1 MDNLKIFGELKIEK
15 LVPGGH
21 GIATAQDGRK
31 VFLWNALP
39 GEIITEYK
47 INKKKKSWAEGVA
60 QKIINPSLARIETK
74 DDCFLS
80 TSPWQIMNY
89 KFELEQKLELW
100 QESLRQEK
108 IEFDFKNTKIKTDG
122 KEFYYRNK
130 MEYSLYWDNLENIIK
145 LAFYERGKHTKK
157 PVAGSSLEKKEI
169 WLEAEKIVKDL
180 NEKKEEARKYQSL
193 ILRANKDGYVS
204 GGLLENNKPHPKFK
218 NLEDSILGER
228 YNYSPNGFF
237 QINLPVYEMALQ
249 EILFWVKQKEGL
261 KVVDLY
267 SGVGSIGLSV
277 AKNRE
282 LVLVESN
289 KSAFEELER
298 NCQNINKMARSIL
311 AKSEDVVD
319 FITRDCVLILDPPRA
334 GCDMKLIDKILQAL
348 PNLVIYLS
356 CNPTTQ
362 ARDLAFLKD
371 KYKIKACSGYNF
383 FPRTPHLE
391 TLVILETI

>member
-1 MDNLKIFGELKIEK
+1 MDNLRIFGELKIEK
-15 LVPGGH
+15 LVPGGY

-60 QKIINPSLARIETK
+60 QKIISPSLARIETK

-157 PVAGSSLEKKEI
+157 PVSSSSLEKKEI

-228 YNYSPNGFF
+228 YSYSPNGFF

-391 TLVILETI
+391 TLVILEII

>member
-15 LVPGGH
+15 LVPGGY

-31 VFLWNALP
+31 VFLWNTLP

-157 PVAGSSLEKKEI
+157 PVSSSSLEKKEI

-193 ILRANKDGYVS
+193 ILRANKDGHVS

-249 EILFWVKQKEGL
+249 EILFWMEQKEGL

-334 GCDMKLIDKILQAL
+334 GCDIKLIDKILQVL

-391 TLVILETI
+391 TLVILEAI